1 MTQTQ
6 LDEAAVWASA
16 IAGDAEAFASMY
28 DLHRDRV
35 FGHALRLTRSAHDAE
50 DATAMVFLEAWRKRR
65 SVRLVDGS
73 IIGWL
78 LVTTNYVVRNL
89 MRSMNRYAHA
99 LAKLP
104 PSPDADDH
112 AEEIGDRLDR
122 TSRESVVR
130 EAFGRLNRA
139 DQDIITLC
147 VLEEFSGA
155 QAAAAL
161 GIPVGTVKSRLSR
174 AKQRLGTLTTA
185 SLEAQPIAT
194 TTMGGAR

>member
-1 MTQTQ
+1 MVQIQ
-6 LDEAAVWASA
+6 LDEATVWASA
-16 IAGDAEAFASMY
+16 ITGDADAFASMY

-65 SVRLVDGS
+65 SVRVVDGS
-73 IIGWL
+73 IVAWL
-78 LVTTNYVVRNL
+78 LVTTNFVSRNL
-89 MRSMNRYAHA
+89 QRSVNRYANA

-104 PSPDADDH
+104 PSPDALDH
-112 AEEIGDRLDR
+112 ADEIGERLDR
-122 TSRESVVR
+122 ASREGVVR
-130 EAFGRLNRA
+130 DAFARLNRA

-147 VLEEFSGA
+147 VLEEFSG
-155 QAAAAL
+155 QEAAAAL

-185 SLEAQPIAT
+185 SLETTTIAT